1 MDKLKIYGN
10 ADLFGSIDVPG
21 AKNSALPVMVASLL
35 SQEELILKNIPN
47 LQDILS
53 MKKLLESFG
62 IKIREEKNI
71 IALNAKQ
78 IINKTADYDLVRKMR
93 ASILVLGPLISRFKK
108 IKISLPGGCAIGTR
122 PIDIHLFG
130 LEKLGVKFT
139 FEKGY
144 VYGQIKN
151 NLVGG
156 FIDLPFSSVG
166 ATENIMMAAVL
177 SDGMTTINNAAK
189 EPEITDLADCLNK
202 MGAKIYNAGTNTIQI
217 QGVKN
222 LSRAEHTIINDRIV
236 AGTFII
242 AAIMLNKD
250 FLIKKINPKH
260 LTNVIDVLI
269 KMGANLEIGKDF
281 IKVLKSDLIS
291 GIEIETKPYPGFP
304 TDLQAQIMSLMTL
317 ANGNSKIKENIFENR
332 FMHVPELNRLG
343 AKIKVKNDEAFI
355 QGNNTFK
362 GAQVMASDLRASVS
376 LVLAGLCAEGE
387 TIINRVYHLD
397 RGYEKIEEIL
407 GKCGPKIVR
416 LK

>member
-10 ADLFGSIDVPG
+10 ADLSGSIDVPG

-93 ASILVLGPLISRFKK
+93 ASILVLGPLLSRFKK
-108 IKISLPGGCAIGTR
+108 VKISLPGGCAIGTR

-144 VYGQIKN
+144 IYGQIKN
-151 NLVGG
+151 NLVGS

-222 LSRAEHTIINDRIV
+222 LLRAEHTIINDRIV

-260 LTNVIDVLI
+260 LTNVIDVLV

-355 QGNNTFK
+355 HGNNTFK

>member
-144 VYGQIKN
+144 IYGQIKN
-151 NLVGG
+151 NLVGS

-250 FLIKKINPKH
+250 FLINKINPKH
-260 LTNVIDVLI
+260 LTNVIDVLV

>member
-144 VYGQIKN
+144 IYGQIKN
-151 NLVGG
+151 NLVGS

-260 LTNVIDVLI
+260 LTNVIDVLV

-281 IKVLKSDLIS
+281 IKVLKSDLIN

>member
-250 FLIKKINPKH
+250 FLINKINPKH
-260 LTNVIDVLI
+260 LTNVIDVLV

>member
-144 VYGQIKN
+144 IYGQIKN
-151 NLVGG
+151 NLVGS

-250 FLIKKINPKH
+250 FLINKINPKH
-260 LTNVIDVLI
+260 LTNVIDVLV

-291 GIEIETKPYPGFP
+291 GIQIETKPYPGFP

-376 LVLAGLCAEGE
+376 LVLAGLCAQGE

>member
-144 VYGQIKN
+144 IYGQIKN
-151 NLVGG
+151 NLVGS

-260 LTNVIDVLI
+260 LTNVIDVLV
-269 KMGANLEIGKDF
+269 KMGANLQIGKDF
-281 IKVLKSDLIS
+281 IKVLKSDLIN